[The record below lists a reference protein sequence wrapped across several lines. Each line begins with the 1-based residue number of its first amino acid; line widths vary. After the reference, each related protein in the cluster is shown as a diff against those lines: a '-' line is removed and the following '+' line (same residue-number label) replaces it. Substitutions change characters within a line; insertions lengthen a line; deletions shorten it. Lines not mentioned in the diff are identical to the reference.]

1 VGTGKQSARR
11 VYDCRDRCCES
22 GVAPTSIPVVAN
34 PAEQPGAQDPCL
46 ALLRLRQSRAPMGGV
61 RLRTKVEELLK
72 FSAMPSNTCADDFV
86 LQLGTSASRAAK
98 DRQVQDM
105 HIVMATNRSVYY
117 GCPIAPTLGRRS
129 CDFWCRDSA

>member
-1 VGTGKQSARR
+1 VGSGKQSARR
-11 VYDCRDRCCES
+11 VYDCRDRCFER

-46 ALLRLRQSRAPMGGV
+46 ASLRPRQSRALMGGV

-72 FSAMPSNTCADDFV
+72 FSAMPSNTFADEFV
-86 LQLGTSASRAAK
+86 LQLGTSASWTAK
-98 DRQVQDM
+98 DRQVRDM
-105 HIVMATNRSVYY
+105 QIVMATNGSVYY

-129 CDFWCRDSA
+129 RDL